1 MTVIHDILLSLET
14 GQILRRQ
21 GIRQYSSVRPEIE
34 ALIGELLV
42 STKDDHLLE
51 PAIAYEI
58 YPITKV
64 DHHQLSLAGDT
75 LLHGP
80 LLTSLLSNAEEIAAL
95 VCTIGPKLENQV
107 TDCLGR
113 SELLRGL
120 LLDGIGNA
128 AMDSLTQE
136 VCKLIMSAALRRG
149 YQTSSPFS
157 PGMHGFPITEQWQ
170 LFQLVPAQQIGVSL
184 TASGIMVPRKS
195 ASTVIGIGQQ
205 VTIWKQAEVC
215 ARCNLSR
222 TCHYRL
228 AGEYV
233 NGWKLRSG
241 RQ

>member
-1 MTVIHDILLSLET
+1 MTVIHNIPLSLET
-14 GQILRRQ
+14 GQVLRRE
-21 GIRQYSSVRPEIE
+21 GIRQYSSVKTEIE

-42 STKDDHLLE
+42 SIKDDHLLE

-75 LLHGP
+75 VLHGP
-80 LLTSLLSNAEEIAAL
+80 SLTSLLSNAEEIVTV

-113 SELLRGL
+113 SEPLRGL

-136 VCKLIMSAALRRG
+136 VCRLIVSAALRRG

-170 LFQLVPAQQIGVSL
+170 LLHLVPAEQIGVSL
-184 TASGIMVPRKS
+184 TASGVMFPRKS
-195 ASTVIGIGQQ
+195 ASMVIGIGRQ
-205 VTIWKQAEVC
+205 VTNWKQAEAC

-228 AGEYV
+228 GGE
-233 NGWKLRSG
+233 
-241 RQ
+241 